1 MDSQSYKSL
10 EINFTEKKFPEF
22 EVEFAEKGD
31 DFVYHFFPKQGDN
44 VFDKEFGVQLESEIK
59 KLLPETA
66 DVRADYMSLEEAQLI
81 CRFNDEKQEKPP
93 TESFYVCVKNGTNN
107 PMVDYML
114 KDKIFR
120 LLQGE
125 INGD

>member
-1 MDSQSYKSL
+1 L
-10 EINFTEKKFPEF
+10 EISFTEKTFPEF

-31 DFVYHFFPKQGDN
+31 DFIYHFFPKKGEE
-44 VFDKEFGVQLESEIK
+44 VFGETFGISLENAFKE
-59 KLLPETA
+59 LLPETA
-66 DVRADYMSLEEAQLI
+66 DVRADYMSLDEAQVI
-81 CRFNDEKQEKPP
+81 CRFSDEKQEKPP
-93 TESFYVCVKNGTNN
+93 TESFYVCVKNGVNN
-107 PMVDYML
+107 PMVDYIL